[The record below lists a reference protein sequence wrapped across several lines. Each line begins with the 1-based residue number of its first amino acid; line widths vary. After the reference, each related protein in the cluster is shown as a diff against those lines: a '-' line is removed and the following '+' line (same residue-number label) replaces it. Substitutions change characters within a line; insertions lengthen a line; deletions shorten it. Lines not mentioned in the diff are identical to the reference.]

1 MIKYGWHALC
11 CSFSISL
18 KLREGPHFGQER
30 RLEEAMIFSEEQ
42 LVKIEAQ
49 QRENPQVEH
58 LIAQRNQL
66 LKDHPHLRELQEEVD
81 ALLSTTIN
89 PVIRLEILFMLMTD
103 RHREMRAVFT
113 ELIKMAYTASL
124 EK

>member
-1 MIKYGWHALC
+1 M
-11 CSFSISL
+11 
-18 KLREGPHFGQER
+18 Q
-30 RLEEAMIFSEEQ
+30 EAMIFSEEQ

>member
-1 MIKYGWHALC
+1 
-11 CSFSISL
+11 
-18 KLREGPHFGQER
+18 
-30 RLEEAMIFSEEQ
+30 MIFDEQQ

-49 QRENPQVEH
+49 RRENPQVEH

-66 LKDHPHLRELQEEVD
+66 LKEHPRLRELQEEVD

-103 RHREMRAVFT
+103 RLMELRTVFT
-113 ELIKMAYTASL
+113 ELMKMAHTASL

>member
-1 MIKYGWHALC
+1 
-11 CSFSISL
+11 
-18 KLREGPHFGQER
+18 
-30 RLEEAMIFSEEQ
+30 MIFDEEQ

-49 QRENPQVEH
+49 RRENPQVEH

-66 LKDHPHLRELQEEVD
+66 LKDHPQLRELQGEVD

-103 RHREMRAVFT
+103 RLMEMRAVFT
-113 ELIKMAYTASL
+113 ELMKMAHTASL

>member
-1 MIKYGWHALC
+1 
-11 CSFSISL
+11 
-18 KLREGPHFGQER
+18 
-30 RLEEAMIFSEEQ
+30 MIFDEQQ
-42 LVKIEAQ
+42 LVKIESQ
-49 QRENPQVEH
+49 RRENPQVEH

-81 ALLSTTIN
+81 TLLSTTIN

-103 RHREMRAVFT
+103 RLIEMRAIFT
-113 ELIKMAYTASL
+113 ELMKMAHIASL